1 MSLQRF
7 NLAAR
12 HALLSVSVLLKL
24 LNLFYKYRHD
34 PGDASLS
41 QQEEWRDVLGLF
53 FFPLCVQPGGSLFI
67 TTINKTN
74 LSFALGIV
82 VAEQLL
88 RLVPRG
94 THDWEKFISPEE
106 LERLL
111 ESSKEPRYYKK
122 N

>member
-1 MSLQRF
+1 MTQ
-7 NLAAR
+7 
-12 HALLSVSVLLKL
+12 VMPC
-24 LNLFYKYRHD
+24 YRSRKS
-34 PGDASLS
+34 GVTCFL
-41 QQEEWRDVLGLF
+41 VF
-53 FFPLCVQPGGSLFI
+53 IFPLCVQLGGSLFI

-88 RLVPRG
+88 RIVPRG

-122 N
+122 IKNKIEPPELIDTRTSIVLQI